1 MLGTYPQC
9 GGLEAWSARGL
20 DRVVLNAGPRRHD
33 CPDVVAAVVLGR
45 PASGHCDQKTTAVV
59 DSEVVALVGLPANDD
74 RHHAAQLPV
83 RLRRHTPGPPGLRG
97 THKNARSAS
106 WPRARTPGRRRHPT
120 ATPGVGSM
128 SWPGGIRQIV
138 IFSLISSGGS
148 SSPPCWRS
156 TTSPCSATTA
166 PPARVRPASRP
177 EVRELRFETGDPRRP
192 LPHPADSGRASRSS
206 SSIVY
211 HPVCLRQH

>member
-74 RHHAAQLPV
+74 RDHAAQLPV

-97 THKNARSAS
+97 THKNAFGLVAPCADARSATS
-106 WPRARTPGRRRHPT
+106 SDGDARGRFN
-120 ATPGVGSM
+120 V
-128 SWPGGIRQIV
+128 
-138 IFSLISSGGS
+138 L
-148 SSPPCWRS
+148 
-156 TTSPCSATTA
+156 
-166 PPARVRPASRP
+166 AR
-177 EVRELRFETGDPRRP
+177 GDQ
-192 LPHPADSGRASRSS
+192 AD
-206 SSIVY
+206 
-211 HPVCLRQH
+211 